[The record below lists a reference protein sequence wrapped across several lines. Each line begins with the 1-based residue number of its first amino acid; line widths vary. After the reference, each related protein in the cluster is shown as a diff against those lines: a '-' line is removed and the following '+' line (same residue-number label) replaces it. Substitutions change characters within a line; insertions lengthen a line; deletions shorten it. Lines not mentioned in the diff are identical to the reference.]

1 MWLKYLN
8 WEVPNLKC
16 KTHVLCFYLTRLTYL
31 FSKLLLIMKAIKL
44 VKKVVKWYFEHSAKT
59 YNWVPTGTIPYGKE

>member
-1 MWLKYLN
+1 
-8 WEVPNLKC
+8 
-16 KTHVLCFYLTRLTYL
+16 
-31 FSKLLLIMKAIKL
+31 MKAIKL